1 MVNAFHPDSAVDMV
15 NQMTAANNAWS
26 AEQAQIQRDWQERMS
41 NTAHQ
46 REVADLLAAGL
57 NPAISASSSGASTP
71 TGAKGDTDT
80 SGVASV
86 MSYFTQTTQ
95 ALINAQTQTAIADK
109 TTAMNEL
116 IARLQM
122 QNAHELQDD
131 AQDWNASHPSG
142 VVEAINAILGSA
154 FNRENELS
162 AVNALNKLQ
171 QQLAG
176 KFESLYTKFD
186 QLHAQSTN
194 SANSMNTFLDMLRD
208 VSINLQNSSS
218 GFAGSQASLIHDLI
232 DAIGKL
238 GGGATI
244 DSGGFSGNSGK
255 W

>member
-1 MVNAFHPDSAVDMV
+1 MVNAVNPDSAVDMV

-57 NPAISASSSGASTP
+57 NPAASASSNGASTP

-80 SGVASV
+80 SGVASL

-95 ALINAQTQTAIADK
+95 ALINSQTQTAIADK

-122 QNAHELQDD
+122 QNAQRLQDD
-131 AQDWNASHPSG
+131 QQDWNAAHPSSTI
-142 VVEAINAILGSA
+142 EAINALLGSA

-162 AVNALNKLQ
+162 AFNALNNFQ
-171 QQLAG
+171 SQLADTFSG
-176 KFESLYTKFD
+176 LFDKVSFLYNNAD
-186 QLHAQSTN
+186 RASEAMNHAYQDLV
-194 SANSMNTFLDMLRD
+194 A
-208 VSINLQNSSS
+208 
-218 GFAGSQASLIHDLI
+218 LIR
-232 DAIGKL
+232 
-238 GGGATI
+238 GGGTTI
-244 DSGGFSGNSGK
+244 GGDGFSGGSGNF
-255 W
+255 

>member
-1 MVNAFHPDSAVDMV
+1 MVNAVHPDSAVDMV

-57 NPAISASSSGASTP
+57 NPANSASSNGASTP
-71 TGAKGDTDT
+71 AGAKGDTDT
-80 SGVASV
+80 SGVASL
-86 MSYFTQTTQ
+86 MSYFMQTTQ
-95 ALINAQTQTAIADK
+95 ALINSQTQMAVADK

-142 VVEAINAILGSA
+142 IVEAINAVIGA
-154 FNRENELS
+154 ATNRDNELS

-171 QQLAG
+171 QQLSG
-176 KFESLYTKFD
+176 KFESLYTKFN
-186 QLHAQSTN
+186 QLHTQSTN
-194 SANSMNTFLDMLRD
+194 SANSMNTFLDMMRD
-208 VSINLQNSSS
+208 VAINLQNSSS
-218 GFAGSQASLIHDLI
+218 GFVGSQSALIHDLI

-238 GGGATI
+238 RGGTSI
-244 DSGGFSGNSGK
+244 NDDGFSGTSGK
-255 W
+255 F